1 MKKFLIVI
9 AVLCVCVSS
18 SAYGES
24 LEEMI
29 SIQVG
34 LQTGDPVATYRAGNI
49 FVRRGEYKDAFECF
63 SFAAQKGYVPAQ
75 YNLGV
80 MYRNGTGVERNYEK
94 AFDWFGKASASGNFD
109 GTYGLACMYD
119 AGEYVE
125 KDRETAYSLWSHAA
139 FHGHKASQRAINI
152 EVIPAEELGK
162 EFNQN
167 KLKFKRTY
175 GNRKIIVRGKVADID
190 SEMSTNNAVVTFL
203 ASVNGYTDTYIKCS
217 VKEEISPDE
226 RSEESSEEEES
237 FDAWEPFIYS
247 IQKGQYA
254 TIEGTLSGLGMFSVE
269 MKDCTILT
277 ID

>member
-18 SAYGES
+18 SAYGGS
-24 LEEMI
+24 MQEMI
-29 SIQVG
+29 SLGFGVAG
-34 LQTGDPVATYRAGNI
+34 GDPVATYRAGNLL
-49 FVRRGEYKDAFECF
+49 VQKGEYENAFKYF
-63 SFAAQKGYVPAQ
+63 SFAAQKGYAPAQ

-80 MYRNGTGVERNYEK
+80 MYRNGHGVERNYEK
-94 AFDWFGKASASGNFD
+94 AFEWFEKASFAGNLD
-109 GTYGLACMYD
+109 GDHGLACMYD

-125 KDRETAYSLWSHAA
+125 KDKERAYFLWRNAA
-139 FHGHKASQRAINI
+139 LHGHKPSQQAIGI

-190 SEMSTNNAVVTFL
+190 SEMSTNNAVVSFI
-203 ASVNGYTDTYIKCS
+203 ASVKGYADTYIKCS
-217 VKEEISPDE
+217 VKEETPPDE
-226 RSEESSEEEES
+226 NEEEI
-237 FDAWEPFIYS
+237 FDEWQPLIYS
-247 IQKGQYA
+247 IEKGRRA

-269 MKDCTILT
+269 MKDCEILT